1 MFPSEKNSWCFL
13 VRWKLKIFEAL
24 WMLSASTFIHSR
36 LGSYIHTYIHPSFI
50 KKSILVHPYI
60 HPFIQVNVI
69 TVHSYTHTVYLK
81 DSSFVQA
88 RAPYSIFIEFILR
101 SFKAKPSQF
110 IHILSSYLSFI
121 RQFIHT
127 LSTQFILTITSFM
140 KN

>member
-1 MFPSEKNSWCFL
+1 MFS
-13 VRWKLKIFEAL
+13 RALKIEDFRGVVDAECFNL
-24 WMLSASTFIHSR
+24 HSFKIR
-36 LGSYIHTYIHPSFI
+36 VIYSYIYSSFLH
-50 KKSILVHPYI
+50 KEVHLSSSIYI
-60 HPFIQVNVI
+60 HPFIHVNVI